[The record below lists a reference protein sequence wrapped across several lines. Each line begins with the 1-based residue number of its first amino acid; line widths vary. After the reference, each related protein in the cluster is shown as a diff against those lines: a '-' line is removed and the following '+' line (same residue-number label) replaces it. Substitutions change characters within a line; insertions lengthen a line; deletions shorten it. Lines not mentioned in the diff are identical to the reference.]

1 VRTVEHT
8 SASFGYDGGMPCPRN
23 SRVRFH
29 AVLLAL
35 AALPAHAEREWH
47 EVTTGKVRVVSAMN
61 AAQTEKMAADVE
73 LYFEAAK
80 RIIERPH
87 IRPLVPLTL
96 VALDRSLWLETADHT
111 GKFGGFFLAHRG
123 SADIV
128 VDGSAWKYNSGVV
141 FHELTHLVLNQNDP
155 VRALPS
161 WYHEGH
167 ADLLSTVEIENGLL
181 KFGRHPPKRWATLQ
195 VLPWLPLEKV
205 LTTRLADIHGRE
217 DMAVFYGQSWLI
229 VHHAIFE
236 NPARNEQLHR
246 YRQLLTAGVE
256 AHAAFKSVFG
266 AQANAYERELSLYGR
281 RSKFKYVTLPIE
293 SLDVQKPQAHKL
305 SETDGLNALGRLLL
319 NSNRTDERD
328 IEFLKGLA
336 KAGAPDSVAVLQY
349 ANVLIR
355 HGEVSTA
362 KPLVEAGCVAPN
374 AMRIAVLC
382 GDAYWQQ
389 FSAKQDKPDA
399 PPADL
404 SLVERAR
411 KFYDVALQLE
421 PDNLELLLSVADTFK
436 ALPGDSAAVR
446 GSLESALRRDANNSW
461 IAASLSD
468 LYRPTD
474 LIKARD
480 YMERAVLTAP
490 NEKWETFYAQG
501 LNRIGSELAG
511 QSQSVQP

>member
-1 VRTVEHT
+1 MACKR
-8 SASFGYDGGMPCPRN
+8 
-23 SRVRFH
+23 SRRARFH

-35 AALPAHAEREWH
+35 AVLPAHAEREWQ
-47 EVTTGKVRVVSAMN
+47 EVTTGNVRIVSAMN

-87 IRPLVPLTL
+87 IRPLVPLTI

-111 GKFGGFFLAHRG
+111 GNFGGFFLAHRG

-128 VDGSAWKYNSGVV
+128 VDGSSWKYNSGIV

-155 VRALPS
+155 ARALPS

-181 KFGRHPPKRWATLQ
+181 KFGRHPPKRWAALQ

-205 LTTRLADIHGRE
+205 LTTGVYELDGRE
-217 DMAVFYGQSWLI
+217 EKGVFYGQSWLI

-236 NPARNEQLHR
+236 NPARNEQLRR
-246 YRQLLTAGVE
+246 YRQLVTAGVD

-266 AQANAYERELSLYGR
+266 SQVGAYEKELSLYGR
-281 RSKFKYVTLPIE
+281 RSKFTYVTLPIE
-293 SLDVQKPQAHKL
+293 SLDVQKPQAHKV
-305 SETDGLNALGRLLL
+305 SATDGLNALGRLLL
-319 NSNRTDERD
+319 DSNRSDERD

-336 KAGAPDSVAVLQY
+336 KAAGSDSIAALQY
-349 ANVLIR
+349 ANMLIR
-355 HGEVSTA
+355 HGEASVA
-362 KPLVEAGCVAPN
+362 KPLVEAGCVAAN

-389 FSAKQDKPDA
+389 FSAQKGKPDA
-399 PPADL
+399 PRADL
-404 SLVERAR
+404 SLVENAR
-411 KFYDVALQLE
+411 KFYDAALQLE

-446 GSLESALRRDANNSW
+446 RGLESALQRNANNSW
-461 IAASLSD
+461 ISASLSD
-468 LYRPTD
+468 LYGPID
-474 LIKARD
+474 LVKARD

-490 NEKWETFYAQG
+490 NEKWETFYAQA
-501 LNRIGSELAG
+501 LNRIGSELAAQP
-511 QSQSVQP
+511 QSTQR